1 MQAALHFRHAAG
13 LCPSRKHTLKFTK
26 YTRLW
31 MALPEALCYN
41 LRRDTLRNCMKGASL
56 LLHTVHLSAHG
67 YEADILP
74 ERGAN
79 LAALTRPA
87 LGLSSVRTPASLE
100 SFTTENPYLWG
111 IPILL
116 PPNRISGA
124 QFTFE
129 GRTYRFPM
137 NEPAIGNFIHGM
149 LHETPVLCV
158 EQAADHAVFLFRATA
173 EQPYMTF
180 PHAFT
185 LRIAFALEEDG
196 LHQRIT
202 VTNDSTQNMP
212 FALGFH
218 TTFALPFVQGGRVED
233 VRLKLGVAE
242 EIVRNMDTFLPTGE
256 VIAASPLRQALLQG
270 TLQPCMHTISRHFAM
285 DASREM
291 RLTDAVRGVQ
301 LIYRAQPP
309 YAYWMLYNGG
319 RKDLLCV
326 EPQTWVNNC
335 PNAPFDREKTG
346 FRFLTPGESRT
357 YETQLTLTTC

>member
-1 MQAALHFRHAAG
+1 M
-13 LCPSRKHTLKFTK
+13 
-26 YTRLW
+26 
-31 MALPEALCYN
+31 
-41 LRRDTLRNCMKGASL
+41 
-56 LLHTVHLSAHG
+56 LHTVHLSAHG

-79 LAALTRPA
+79 LVSLTRPA
-87 LGLSSVRTPASLE
+87 LGLSSVRTPQSSE
-100 SFTTENPYLWG
+100 TFTTENPYLWG

-129 GRTYRFPM
+129 GRTYHFPM
-137 NEPAIGNFIHGM
+137 NEPAIGNFIHGV
-149 LHETPVLCV
+149 LHETPVPCI
-158 EQAADHAVFLFRATA
+158 EQAEDHAVFLFRATDA
-173 EQPYMTF
+173 KPYMTF

-185 LRIAFALEEDG
+185 LRIAFALEADG

-202 VTNDSTQNMP
+202 VTNDSPLDMP

-218 TTFALPFVQGGRVED
+218 TTFALPFVQDGRVED
-233 VRLKLGVAE
+233 VRLHLGVAE

-256 VIAASPLRQALLQG
+256 VIADSPLRQALLKG
-270 TLQPCMHTISRHFAM
+270 ELQPCAHTISRHFAM

-291 RLTDAVRGVQ
+291 YLTDAVRRVQ
-301 LIYRAQPP
+301 LIYRAKPP

-319 RKDLLCV
+319 SRDFLCV

-335 PNAPFDREKTG
+335 PNAPFDREKAG
-346 FRFLTPGESRT
+346 FQFLAPCESRT
-357 YETQLTLTTC
+357 YETQLTLTAC

>member
-1 MQAALHFRHAAG
+1 MQVFRKADSGKAPGGRKKLTFRLLIQRVGRFSETGRAALAG
-13 LCPSRKHTLKFTK
+13 LV
-26 YTRLW
+26 
-31 MALPEALCYN
+31 
-41 LRRDTLRNCMKGASL
+41 LRARDVPLVFQFVLIAD
-56 LLHTVHLSAHG
+56 G

-79 LAALTRPA
+79 LVALTRPA

-149 LHETPVLCV
+149 LHETPVPCV

-202 VTNDSTQNMP
+202 VTNDS
-212 FALGFH
+212 A
-218 TTFALPFVQGGRVED
+218 
-233 VRLKLGVAE
+233 
-242 EIVRNMDTFLPTGE
+242 
-256 VIAASPLRQALLQG
+256 
-270 TLQPCMHTISRHFAM
+270 
-285 DASREM
+285 
-291 RLTDAVRGVQ
+291 
-301 LIYRAQPP
+301 
-309 YAYWMLYNGG
+309 
-319 RKDLLCV
+319 
-326 EPQTWVNNC
+326 
-335 PNAPFDREKTG
+335 
-346 FRFLTPGESRT
+346 
-357 YETQLTLTTC
+357 